1 MLYIF
6 LFLWVFSAILIVL
19 EQGITRTIIYLGI
32 FSLVTSVC
40 FLFFSAPDVAMAEA
54 AISTFSTIFFIV
66 CFEKYYSLRSTP
78 GIGNHTASSEAKKIF
93 KTYIIPLFFIIFL
106 ILLFIFHTPHAD
118 ANTFL
123 KDQYVS
129 MFANDIGGENVVT
142 SIYLGYRMYDTLFEA
157 LMLLVS
163 VIAVAHLSIFG
174 DFSVNDGKLSDITRS
189 TIGSFTIRAI
199 CPVILIF
206 GIYLIAN
213 GHLTP
218 GGGFQG
224 GVALAAFFICRYLIY
239 DIYDTKAE
247 KIIRMEKII
256 FAAIILLPVLFI
268 FLGVYYY
275 YPQYRNA
282 YLITMNA
289 LIGMKVCCGFIIIFY
304 RYIAFEKR

>member
-19 EQGITRTIIYLGI
+19 EQGMTRTIIYLGI
-32 FSLVTSVC
+32 FSLITSLC

-66 CFEKYYSLRSTP
+66 CFEKYYSLRTRSD
-78 GIGNHTASSEAKKIF
+78 IENNMASLGLKKIF
-93 KTYIIPLFFIIFL
+93 TTYIIPLVFTVFLALIFIL
-106 ILLFIFHTPHAD
+106 HTPHAE
-118 ANTFL
+118 ANSYL
-123 KDQYVS
+123 KDQYTS
-129 MFANDIGGENVVT
+129 MFSADIGGENVVT

-163 VIAVAHLSIFG
+163 VIAVAHLSIFA
-174 DFSVNDGKLSDITRS
+174 DFSVTDGKLSDITRS

-199 CPVILIF
+199 CPVILLF

-256 FAAIILLPVLFI
+256 FTAIILLPFLFI
-268 FLGVYYY
+268 FLGLYYY

-304 RYIAFEKR
+304 RYIALEKR